1 MMSRWERWDEIMGR
15 VEKALVTVL
24 LSLMILVAFSQILLR
39 NVLGTGFSWGDPLV
53 RNLVVWVGFVGAAM
67 ATREGKHINME
78 VFSKWVSGLGKAM
91 VQALVHLFSAFICA
105 LLTLAALRFL
115 VNEAQMGHRAFLGL
129 PAWVPEI
136 IIPAT
141 FALMTLRFGL
151 AFCREAG
158 LLVSP
163 GAHDAPGRG
172 S

>member
-1 MMSRWERWDEIMGR
+1 MGWWDRWDGIMGR
-15 VEKALVTVL
+15 VEQALVTVL

-39 NVLGTGFSWGDPLV
+39 NALGTGLSWGDPLV

-78 VFSKWVSGLGKAM
+78 VLSRWVSGVGTAA
-91 VQALVHLFSAFICA
+91 VGALVHLFSAFICA
-105 LLTLAALRFL
+105 LLTFAALRFL

-136 IIPAT
+136 IIPLT

-151 AFCREAG
+151 AFCREAV
-158 LLVSP
+158 LLISP
-163 GAHDAPGRG
+163 GARDTPGRG
-172 S
+172 P